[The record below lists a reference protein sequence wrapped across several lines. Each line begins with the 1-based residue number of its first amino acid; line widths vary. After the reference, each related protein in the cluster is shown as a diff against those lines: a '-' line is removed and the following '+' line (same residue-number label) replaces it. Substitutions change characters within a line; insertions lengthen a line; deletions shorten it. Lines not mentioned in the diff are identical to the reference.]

1 MDMNAL
7 KPMDMGHMGKT
18 IPSKKRPP
26 KPIDTNV
33 FKKVRQLV
41 NNFEFDFSPES
52 VTLEE
57 LKSHAIELGG
67 VRSEYRKKNRILFQD
82 QVFGNDVSFNDT
94 LLSLDS
100 SLD

>member
-1 MDMNAL
+1 MPYVAL
-7 KPMDMGHMGKT
+7 STQKQKMQGQDVVGGE
-18 IPSKKRPP
+18 SKR
-26 KPIDTNV
+26 
-33 FKKVRQLV
+33 
-41 NNFEFDFSPES
+41 
-52 VTLEE
+52 
-57 LKSHAIELGG
+57 IELGG

>member
-1 MDMNAL
+1 MKIL
-7 KPMDMGHMGKT
+7 KNHGSNHGQNYGPDHGSNHGH
-18 IPSKKRPP
+18 
-26 KPIDTNV
+26 
-33 FKKVRQLV
+33 
-41 NNFEFDFSPES
+41 NNFEFDFSPET

>member
-1 MDMNAL
+1 MNAL

-41 NNFEFDFSPES
+41 NNFEFDFSPET

-67 VRSEYRKKNRILFQD
+67 VRSEYRKKVRSEYRLT
-82 QVFGNDVSFNDT
+82 VFNF
-94 LLSLDS
+94 LP
-100 SLD
+100 